1 MTKTG
6 MFFFSFIAYAALH
19 GIALNYIIKSFFETY
34 SQTVKKPPEKS
45 GGLLVKIKV
54 KGGYGVCICFRA
66 WRYRSRK

>member
-34 SQTVKKPPEKS
+34 
-45 GGLLVKIKV
+45 
-54 KGGYGVCICFRA
+54 
-66 WRYRSRK
+66 